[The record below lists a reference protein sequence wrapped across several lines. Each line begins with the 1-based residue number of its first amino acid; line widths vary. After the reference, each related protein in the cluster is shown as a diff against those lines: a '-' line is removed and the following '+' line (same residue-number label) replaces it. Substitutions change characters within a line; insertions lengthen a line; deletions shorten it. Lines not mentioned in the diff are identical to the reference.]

1 MIYDQFLLIIE
12 SQTISDAVNF
22 FEAFKILWKRY
33 KIVHKS
39 TLKLNLVEKV

>member
-22 FEAFKILWKRY
+22 FEAFKILEKD
-33 KIVHKS
+33 
-39 TLKLNLVEKV
+39 TKLFIDQPLNWIFKV